1 VRCTKCRGQDACLE
15 IRRHNAAYCEPC
27 FIGFFRDQI
36 VRAVEH
42 DKMFRRDEPVLVAVS
57 GGKDSLALW
66 DALLDAGYD
75 ATGFYIGLGIPGYSE
90 PSGEKCDVFAAAR
103 GARLIKVDLET
114 EYGLGISETARRTM
128 RPACSACGLS
138 KRYLFNKVAL
148 DHGFGVIATG
158 HNLDDEA
165 ATLFGNVLRWQT
177 GYLGRQAPV
186 LPEENGL
193 VKKVK
198 PLYRLAERET
208 AAYAILR
215 GIDYI
220 VDECP
225 NAVGAKSL
233 LYKDL
238 LNQLETASPGS
249 KQAFLTGFFDKARPL
264 FHEQEDV
271 ALHACERCGQPTTT
285 PLCAFCR
292 LREEVAQPRRRQGG
306 GRRRRRNGGP
316 GPGERAG
323 GAAAVGRE
331 TVGVGTGPATAVGER
346 LSIPLTVVDD
356 GPLPVAPAAA
366 VEDGSGDV
374 AHGLE
379 NGAAADDGVPAV
391 ASATRPD
398 GAESGAGGGAPS
410 GEA

>member
-27 FIGFFRDQI
+27 FIGFFRDQV

-66 DALLDAGYD
+66 DALLDLGYD
-75 ATGFYIGLGIPGYSE
+75 TTGFYIGLGIPGYSE
-90 PSGEKCDVFAAAR
+90 PSGERCEAFAAAR
-103 GARLIKVDLET
+103 GARLIAVDLET
-114 EYGLGISETARRTM
+114 EYGLGISETAQRTA
-128 RPACSACGLS
+128 RPPCSACGLS

-148 DHGFGVIATG
+148 DHGFKVIATG

-208 AAYAILR
+208 AAYAIMR

-238 LNQLETASPGS
+238 LNQLEAASPGS
-249 KQAFLTGFFDKARPL
+249 KQAFLQGFFDKARPL

-271 ALHACERCGQPTTT
+271 KVHPCEQCGQPTTT

-292 LREEVAQPRRRQGG
+292 LRAEVAQPRPPRR
-306 GRRRRRNGGP
+306 GRRRGRKP
-316 GPGERAG
+316 GPPPR
-323 GAAAVGRE
+323 VD
-331 TVGVGTGPATAVGER
+331 
-346 LSIPLTVVDD
+346 IPLTATSP
-356 GPLPVAPAAA
+356 GPAA
-366 VEDGSGDV
+366 
-374 AHGLE
+374 
-379 NGAAADDGVPAV
+379 
-391 ASATRPD
+391 
-398 GAESGAGGGAPS
+398 
-410 GEA
+410 EA